1 MYAVAVENLCTGDDN
16 ILEYASGQE
25 GLSTLVSAAQSAG
38 FQDGLGRDG
47 PIGLIAPTD
56 EAFVITLGNLGIT
69 AEELLAHPE
78 VCNSLKWWLV

>member
-1 MYAVAVENLCTGDDN
+1 VYAVAAENLCTGDEN
-16 ILEYASGQE
+16 ILEYAAGQQ
-25 GLSTLVSAAQSAG
+25 GLSTLVRAAQSVG

-69 AEELLAHPE
+69 AGELLAHPE
-78 VCNSLKWWLV
+78 VCDSL